1 MPAAGARAAKAHP
14 AVCKGT
20 DLIEQL
26 AKTDP
31 AGYARIVSRASE
43 LENSQAIFW
52 LIEKEGHEPSYLLGT
67 VHLTDDRVKRLPV
80 AAELAFAKAKHVA
93 VETFFDSEEDIQHVL
108 ESMPA
113 EAVSSTDE
121 HLSAHLRVEE
131 YARLTALAEAAGIDK
146 SELDGLKPWVAEML
160 VRGPTCEA
168 RRVEAGELV
177 LDAWLAGRALRRGL
191 PLRKLE
197 TVAEQFETLAAI
209 PYDQQLAMLRYALA
223 DKPSRAQDE
232 TETLIGLY
240 LRRQIPATDALTRM
254 LAPDGAVASAYLAAY
269 WGDLIDRRN
278 RRFVANAQPLLD
290 QGRVFI
296 AVGAAP
302 GAGLLEGEPH
312 GCATWF
318 PCNDHP
324 TDKARYRLAITVPRP
339 LAAVAVGVE
348 GVTTSDRRHG
358 VAVRTFRWRMPEPTS
373 TYMVGWYVDRLT
385 VERSHLPSGVP
396 VLSAY
401 GPDAAAAMRREAR
414 LPEILRV
421 LARRWGPYPA
431 PTAGGIFVDGPI
443 PYELE
448 TYGRPVLSTGTG
460 LLTIVHEN
468 GHQWWGDHI
477 ALHRWKDICF
487 NECLASY
494 SEWIWREHRGTDL
507 DRFYHRGVRRG
518 GADLFAGRLFDM
530 GAGHEFDA
538 PVYVKGAFFVH
549 ALRNKIGDARFF
561 RAMRTIQHRRGG
573 GVLSMNGWRTALER
587 LTGVD
592 LTSFWHE
599 WVLTTGRPSRA
610 NLFPGSLG

>member
-1 MPAAGARAAKAHP
+1 MRVGLRLIFGLAVLAAASLMPAAGARAAKAHP

-254 LAPDGAVASAYLAAY
+254 LAPDGAVANAYLAAY

-296 AVGAAP
+296 AVGAA
-302 GAGLLEGEPH
+302 
-312 GCATWF
+312 
-318 PCNDHP
+318 
-324 TDKARYRLAITVPRP
+324 
-339 LAAVAVGVE
+339 
-348 GVTTSDRRHG
+348 
-358 VAVRTFRWRMPEPTS
+358 
-373 TYMVGWYVDRLT
+373 
-385 VERSHLPSGVP
+385 HLPGENGVVAMLRKAGYRVSAADDGPGPLVVAAIEKPSPQLKPKPKRTVRRKP
-396 VLSAY
+396 VKIAI
-401 GPDAAAAMRREAR
+401 AAAAKHAETVLRE
-414 LPEILRV
+414 PK
-421 LARRWGPYPA
+421 P
-431 PTAGGIFVDGPI
+431 PTSQ
-443 PYELE
+443 
-448 TYGRPVLSTGTG
+448 R
-460 LLTIVHEN
+460 
-468 GHQWWGDHI
+468 
-477 ALHRWKDICF
+477 
-487 NECLASY
+487 
-494 SEWIWREHRGTDL
+494 
-507 DRFYHRGVRRG
+507 
-518 GADLFAGRLFDM
+518 
-530 GAGHEFDA
+530 
-538 PVYVKGAFFVH
+538 
-549 ALRNKIGDARFF
+549 
-561 RAMRTIQHRRGG
+561 
-573 GVLSMNGWRTALER
+573 
-587 LTGVD
+587 
-592 LTSFWHE
+592 
-599 WVLTTGRPSRA
+599 
-610 NLFPGSLG
+610 